1 MYRVCDRKREPRQQH
16 TKGQKEHCT
25 NKINKNSKLQVA
37 N

>member
-25 NKINKNSKLQVA
+25 NKIKIVNYR
-37 N
+37 